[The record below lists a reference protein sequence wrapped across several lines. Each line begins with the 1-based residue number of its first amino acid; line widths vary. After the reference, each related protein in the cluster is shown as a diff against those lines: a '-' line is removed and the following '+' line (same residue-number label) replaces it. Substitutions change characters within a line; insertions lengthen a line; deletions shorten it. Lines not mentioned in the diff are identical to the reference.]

1 MGYTP
6 PPIEQLSAHDYNK
19 IRTSFDAFT
28 KTQGSYSDSDLYD
41 PNWRGGKTA
50 HSMRAR
56 NAAAEREDFKK
67 GNYGIEDEYRYL
79 LANGFKP
86 TGYTPAPAQP
96 VEEVQRNTGPVD
108 PPGRIDVGQQPQQQQ
123 SSFDP
128 MAMMMLPLLL
138 EALKPKPI
146 PKAPDPVVYGSAGQ
160 VSQSTPGVKIN
171 QSQAARSRSTQGT
184 TGMFNRNNLR
194 ISNLNFE

>member
-1 MGYTP
+1 
-6 PPIEQLSAHDYNK
+6 
-19 IRTSFDAFT
+19 
-28 KTQGSYSDSDLYD
+28 
-41 PNWRGGKTA
+41 
-50 HSMRAR
+50 MRAK
-56 NAAAEREDFKK
+56 AARAEREDFKK
-67 GNYGIEDEYRYL
+67 GGNYGIEDEYRYL
-79 LANGFKP
+79 ISQGFKP
-86 TGYTPAPAQP
+86 TGYTPAPVQPAQ
-96 VEEVQRNTGPVD
+96 EVQRNTGPVD

-160 VSQSTPGVKIN
+160 VAQSTPGVKIN
-171 QSQAARSRSTQGT
+171 QSEAARRRSTQGT

-194 ISNLNFE
+194 ISNLNI